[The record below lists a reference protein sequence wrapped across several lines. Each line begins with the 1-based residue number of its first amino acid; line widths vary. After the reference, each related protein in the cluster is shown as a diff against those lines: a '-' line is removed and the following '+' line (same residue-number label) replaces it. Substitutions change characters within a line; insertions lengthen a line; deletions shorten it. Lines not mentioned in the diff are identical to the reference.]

1 MPEPSVSVRDSPIH
15 GKGVFADR
23 DIPAGAAILEYLGER
38 ISRIEAERR
47 ESSNAEA
54 GVTYILCYDEDT
66 FIDGAVGGNA
76 ARYLNHSCE
85 PNCEIRRE
93 DGRATIVASKPIPAG
108 HELFFDYAFDPD
120 DTPVAC
126 HCAASGCRGVLNE
139 IPTPDK

>member
-1 MPEPSVSVRDSPIH
+1 MLEPSVTIRDSPVH

-23 DIPAGAAILEYLGER
+23 DIPAGAAILEYAGER
-38 ISRIEAERR
+38 ISREEAERR
-47 ESSNAEA
+47 ESGNAEG
-54 GVTYILCYDEDT
+54 GVTYILCFDEST

-85 PNCEIRRE
+85 PNCTIRRE
-93 DGRATIVASKPIPAG
+93 GGRATIVASMPILAG

-120 DTPVAC
+120 DTPVPC

-139 IPTPDK
+139 LPRTDH